1 MHLTEIKMKTA
12 TPFWYGAL
20 LVASTG
26 LLYCGGS
33 STDSTPPGGNGG
45 SGNTTGA
52 GGGSSGSN
60 ATTGPTSGP
69 TTSGPTTTGMMTS
82 GGGNPT
88 GGAGAPMTT
97 TGGAGMGGSGN
108 GGRGGMGGGT
118 AVDAGA
124 CPRLMPNN
132 GGNCASS
139 GEVCDYTGFACT
151 CGPAGMTR
159 DGGTRDGWTCV
170 RVRPDGGAAGGGMG
184 GGTGTDAG
192 VCPRL
197 APNNGSRCTA
207 AGEVCP
213 YTIETCTCEMA
224 GGGMGTRW
232 ACAFNRR
239 DAGARGDGG

>member
-33 STDSTPPGGNGG
+33 STDSTPPGGSGG

-60 ATTGPTSGP
+60 TTTGPTSGP
-69 TTSGPTTTGMMTS
+69 TTSGPATTGMMTS

-97 TGGAGMGGSGN
+97 GGAGMGGSGN
-108 GGRGGMGGGT
+108 GGRGGTGGGVAT
-118 AVDAGA
+118 DAGA
-124 CPRLMPNN
+124 CPQQMPNN
-132 GGNCASS
+132 GNNCTSS

-151 CGPAGMTR
+151 CSPAGMTR
-159 DGGTRDGWTCV
+159 DGGMRDAWMCV
-170 RVRPDGGAAGGGMG
+170 RVRPDGGAAGAGMG

-197 APNNGSRCTA
+197 PPNNGGRCMA
-207 AGEVCP
+207 SGEVCP
-213 YTIETCTCEMA
+213 YGFETCTCEMGA
-224 GGGMGTRW
+224 GMVDRWNCAFGGRDGGGR
-232 ACAFNRR
+232 
-239 DAGARGDGG
+239 RGDGG